1 MMMMTMTLIAVQRL
15 NQINSIL
22 PIIEI
27 QSLTIEE
34 KIKLLEKLDG
44 TFTKDISKLLKIISL
59 YFLLECCLYWHN

>member
-1 MMMMTMTLIAVQRL
+1 MMMMTMTIIAVQRL

-27 QSLTIEE
+27 QLSTIEE

-44 TFTKDISKLLKIISL
+44 TFTKDISKLLKII
-59 YFLLECCLYWHN
+59 